1 MLVAS
6 SASGSITRVDSS
18 RAGGDEGDMAAS
30 SMRPGR
36 RGIKRLVGDLN
47 KCISPFVLLCLIN
60 RIAHEYLLSSLV
72 LLWLECIWTES
83 LTKFQCLRV
92 LRLACNCCGIGLIFE
107 ARALPMVEEL
117 QL

>member
-1 MLVAS
+1 
-6 SASGSITRVDSS
+6 
-18 RAGGDEGDMAAS
+18 
-30 SMRPGR
+30 
-36 RGIKRLVGDLN
+36 
-47 KCISPFVLLCLIN
+47 LLCLIN

-117 QL
+117 QLLFSPQNMLSLNGGFDFGIQIPSAQIFVE